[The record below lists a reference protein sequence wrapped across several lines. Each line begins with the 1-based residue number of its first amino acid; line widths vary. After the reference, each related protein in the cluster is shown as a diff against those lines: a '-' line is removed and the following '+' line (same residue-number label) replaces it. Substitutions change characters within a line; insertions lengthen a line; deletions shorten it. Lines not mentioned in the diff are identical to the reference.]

1 MRRVKVL
8 VALGFSGLLGGGVA
22 FAASTPRDAASDQ
35 YTTTTVVTTT
45 TTGTVTSQVTVTT
58 PVVTVQGTVSG
69 AGAAPTPATT
79 PTTKTTSPS
88 AVSPSSGSGSGSGGP
103 GNSTGSGSTP
113 TGGATGASSGSGAGG
128 ASGPPANRVALLS
141 FGKPGK
147 KLHADVQSA
156 IGQAGL
162 VATIDAVVTKARFAS
177 FVASPVLKLLSADGL
192 GKPAGQSFGAQL
204 VNPTSAVQ
212 QAFPALLGPG
222 VTLVPVL
229 RVVLTRT
236 AGLPKSEVTFLK
248 GLASGLQSTG
258 IPLAYVER
266 SDAKKSFVD
275 AFKKLHV
282 LTVGDVDSPSGKLR
296 LERIL
301 LGQTTTQSAV
311 DAVTFKPA
319 ASITTDGGGSSGA
332 TPWVLLAVLL
342 GGVGFMA
349 SGVVRRRSGRTA
361 R

>member
-1 MRRVKVL
+1 MKVL

-35 YTTTTVVTTT
+35 YTTTTVATTPT
-45 TTGTVTSQVTVTT
+45 ATVTGQATVTT
-58 PVVTVQGTVSG
+58 PVVTVQGTVGG
-69 AGAAPTPATT
+69 AGSPPTPATT
-79 PTTKTTSPS
+79 GTTTKTTSPS
-88 AVSPSSGSGSGSGGP
+88 AVSPSSGSGSGLP
-103 GNSTGSGSTP
+103 GDKTGSGSTP
-113 TGGATGASSGSGAGG
+113 TGGATGTSGGSGAGG
-128 ASGPPANRVALLS
+128 ASGPPANRVAFLS
-141 FGKPGK
+141 FGKPGT

-162 VATIDAVVTKARFAS
+162 LATIDEVVTKARFAS

-212 QAFPALLGPG
+212 RAFPALLGPG

-266 SDAKKSFVD
+266 SDVKKSFVD

-282 LTVGDVDSPSGKLR
+282 LTVGDVNSPSGKLR

-301 LGQTTTQSAV
+301 LGQTKTQSAV

-349 SGVVRRRSGRTA
+349 SGVVRRRTGRTA